1 VLRQEIEKQELGQ
14 STGFQVAQAQQ
25 ELIAAQS
32 SEIQSLINQEK
43 IHLSLIILT
52 GDIFEQFQIPR

>member
-1 VLRQEIEKQELGQ
+1 
-14 STGFQVAQAQQ
+14 VAQAQQ